1 MIAQL
6 LQRRRP
12 VLVDPEHRG
21 RPAGGGSRVCG
32 GAAMARVCILR
43 GDGARLYFA
52 RARRWRNAPALF
64 RAPRGERAAALL
76 ESSLS
81 AEAICARLEALE
93 LTRSSCDLNSQS
105 ETPTGLS
112 WLSLDAQISNY
123 EPRRLRGC
131 AWLVAVYAS

>member
-1 MIAQL
+1 
-6 LQRRRP
+6 
-12 VLVDPEHRG
+12 
-21 RPAGGGSRVCG
+21 
-32 GAAMARVCILR
+32 MARVCILR

-52 RARRWRNAPALF
+52 RARRWRNAPAMF
-64 RAPRGERAAALL
+64 RAPRGERAAELL

-123 EPRRLRGC
+123 EARRLRGC
-131 AWLVAVYAS
+131 SS

>member
-1 MIAQL
+1 
-6 LQRRRP
+6 
-12 VLVDPEHRG
+12 
-21 RPAGGGSRVCG
+21 
-32 GAAMARVCILR
+32 MARVCILR
-43 GDGARLYFA
+43 ARGDGVMLLRCLV
-52 RARRWRNAPALF
+52 RREASGRQHCF
-64 RAPRGERAAALL
+64 

-131 AWLVAVYAS
+131 SS

>member
-1 MIAQL
+1 
-6 LQRRRP
+6 
-12 VLVDPEHRG
+12 
-21 RPAGGGSRVCG
+21 
-32 GAAMARVCILR
+32 MARVCILR

-52 RARRWRNAPALF
+52 RVRRWRTSPAMF
-64 RAPRGERAAALL
+64 RAPRGERAPLL

-112 WLSLDAQISNY
+112 WPSLDAQISN
-123 EPRRLRGC
+123 
-131 AWLVAVYAS
+131 

>member
-1 MIAQL
+1 
-6 LQRRRP
+6 
-12 VLVDPEHRG
+12 
-21 RPAGGGSRVCG
+21 
-32 GAAMARVCILR
+32 MARVCILR
-43 GDGARLYFA
+43 VRGDGV
-52 RARRWRNAPALF
+52 APALS

-112 WLSLDAQISNY
+112 WLSLDAQISNMR
-123 EPRRLRGC
+123 PRRRETM
-131 AWLVAVYAS
+131 S

>member
-1 MIAQL
+1 
-6 LQRRRP
+6 
-12 VLVDPEHRG
+12 
-21 RPAGGGSRVCG
+21 
-32 GAAMARVCILR
+32 MARVCILR

-64 RAPRGERAAALL
+64 RAPRGERAGIL
-76 ESSLS
+76 ESNLS

-112 WLSLDAQISNY
+112 WLSLDAQISNLSPAAP
-123 EPRRLRGC
+123 EMNET
-131 AWLVAVYAS
+131 